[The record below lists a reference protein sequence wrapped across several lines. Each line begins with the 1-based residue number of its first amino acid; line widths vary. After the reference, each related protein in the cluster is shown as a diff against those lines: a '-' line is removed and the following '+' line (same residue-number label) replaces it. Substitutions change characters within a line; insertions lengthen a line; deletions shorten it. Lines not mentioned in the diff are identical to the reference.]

1 MHKVMTGVTDDVPQ
15 WSPPLNSGNICR
27 MEAMR
32 SVIRSPQWSYGERAA
47 ETGLV
52 GRAGEV
58 EGLAAMEPR

>member
-1 MHKVMTGVTDDVPQ
+1 
-15 WSPPLNSGNICR
+15 

-32 SVIRSPQWSYGERAA
+32 SVIRSPQWSCGEQAA

-52 GRAGEV
+52 GWAGEV